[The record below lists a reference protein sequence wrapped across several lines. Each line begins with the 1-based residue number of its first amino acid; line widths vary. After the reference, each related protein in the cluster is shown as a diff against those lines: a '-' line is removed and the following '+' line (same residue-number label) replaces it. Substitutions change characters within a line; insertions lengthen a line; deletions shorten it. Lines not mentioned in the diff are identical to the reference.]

1 MDYGILVSAR
11 LGTVRIEADANRHNE
26 KRRTKMLLVF
36 LAELIGTALLILL
49 GNGVVANVLLEKSG
63 MKGAGPV
70 QITFG
75 WGLAVMLPAFIF
87 GTSSGAHFNPA
98 LTLALAADG
107 SVAWNLVPAYLGGQ
121 MIGGFLGAA
130 LVLLLFY
137 DQFKATENATVKRAC
152 FCTAP
157 AVPHKVRNFLSEF
170 VGTFVLVFAIKGI
183 AQVTGCAGGL
193 GNFLVFGIIVSI
205 GMSLGGLT
213 GYAINPARDLA
224 PRLAHALLPV
234 PGKGPSNWGY
244 ALIPVVAPILGALA
258 AVALYAAI
266 PWKVAVA
273 A

>member
-1 MDYGILVSAR
+1 
-11 LGTVRIEADANRHNE
+11 
-26 KRRTKMLLVF
+26 MLLIF

-49 GNGVVANVLLEKSG
+49 GNGVVANVLLKGSG
-63 MKGAGPV
+63 MRGAGPV

-75 WGLAVMLPAFIF
+75 WGLAVMLPAFVF
-87 GTSSGAHFNPA
+87 GASSGAHFNPA

-107 SVAWNLVPAYLGGQ
+107 SVAWGAVPVYVAGQ
-121 MIGGFLGAA
+121 MLGGFLGAA

-137 DQFKATENATVKRAC
+137 DQFKATEDAGTKRAC

-157 AVPHKVRNFLSEF
+157 SVPHTLRNFLSEA
-170 VGTFVLVFAIKGI
+170 VGTFVLVFTIKGI
-183 AQVTGCAGGL
+183 AQVAGCAGGVS
-193 GNFLVFGIIVSI
+193 NFLVFGIIVSI

-244 ALIPVVAPILGALA
+244 AWIPVVAPVVGALA

-266 PWKVAVA
+266 PWKAVA
-273 A
+273 